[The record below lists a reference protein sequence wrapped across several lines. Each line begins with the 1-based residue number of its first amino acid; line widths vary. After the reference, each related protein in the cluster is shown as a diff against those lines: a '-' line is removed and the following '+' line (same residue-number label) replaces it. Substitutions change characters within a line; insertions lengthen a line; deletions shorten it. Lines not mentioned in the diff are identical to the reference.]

1 MALSTA
7 IALFGI
13 VVAAFLYLRKSDL
26 PEKISKQFS
35 VVYDI
40 LYHKY
45 YIDELYNFLFIQPT
59 LKLASKVL
67 VAITDGKMIE
77 GVVNGVPGL
86 IGKFSQKLRR
96 FQTGTVHHYAIFM
109 AAGAV
114 FIIALAIL
122 LR

>member
-1 MALSTA
+1 M
-7 IALFGI
+7 
-13 VVAAFLYLRKSDL
+13 
-26 PEKISKQFS
+26 SKQFK
-35 VVYDI
+35 VIYDL
-40 LYHKY
+40 LYNKY
-45 YIDELYNFLFIQPT
+45 YVDEIYNFLLVQPT

-67 VAITDGKMIE
+67 VGITDGKMIE